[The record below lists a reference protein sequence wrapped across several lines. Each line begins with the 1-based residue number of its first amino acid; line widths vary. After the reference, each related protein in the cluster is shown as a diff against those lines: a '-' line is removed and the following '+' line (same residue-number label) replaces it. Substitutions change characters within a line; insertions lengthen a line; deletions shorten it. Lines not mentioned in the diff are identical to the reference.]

1 MKIKIKTKAEVPS
14 AFESALAGI
23 LLASEIVIDVTQL
36 RKTPIPS
43 ISRINLL
50 RPISKYI
57 NENQTKHHLGRCI
70 CQDDDFRDVYLEKW
84 DIKNC

>member
-1 MKIKIKTKAEVPS
+1 MTPNDRTNNNIEVPS

-23 LLASEIVIDVTQL
+23 LLAAEIVIDAKKL
-36 RKTPIPS
+36 RKEELPT

-57 NENQTKHHLGRCI
+57 NENQSKHHIGRCI
-70 CQDDDFRDVYLEKW
+70 CHDKDFRAVYDEKW
-84 DIKNC
+84 NR